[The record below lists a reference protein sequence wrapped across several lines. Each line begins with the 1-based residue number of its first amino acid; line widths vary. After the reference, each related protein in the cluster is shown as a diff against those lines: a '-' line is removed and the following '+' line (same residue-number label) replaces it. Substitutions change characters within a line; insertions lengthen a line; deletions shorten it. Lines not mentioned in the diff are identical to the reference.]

1 MFVSRPVSLRLTI
14 YYTATVQAVEI
25 RSKRRRCTNVQ
36 KKNYVSTVMG
46 KNPKIP
52 EIIHQS
58 AGEISSTFS
67 TDRFLRL
74 KKVLRAVA
82 TEAQFHNV

>member
-1 MFVSRPVSLRLTI
+1 
-14 YYTATVQAVEI
+14 
-25 RSKRRRCTNVQ
+25 
-36 KKNYVSTVMG
+36 MG

-58 AGEISSTFS
+58 AFGEISSTFS

-82 TEAQFHNV
+82 AEAQFHSG

>member
-1 MFVSRPVSLRLTI
+1 
-14 YYTATVQAVEI
+14 
-25 RSKRRRCTNVQ
+25 
-36 KKNYVSTVMG
+36 MG

-82 TEAQFHNV
+82 AEAQFHSG